1 MRRGPPWR
9 ESRQEPGNP
18 PKQRKSLVLSYII
31 KERHM
36 NCGRPTT
43 NPKGESIRVR
53 ITEEMKIKL
62 NKQSSQTGKSVSQI
76 IRDLISGL

>member
-1 MRRGPPWR
+1 
-9 ESRQEPGNP
+9 
-18 PKQRKSLVLSYII
+18 
-31 KERHM
+31 M

-62 NKQSSQTGKSVSQI
+62 NKQSSQTGKSISQI

>member
-1 MRRGPPWR
+1 
-9 ESRQEPGNP
+9 
-18 PKQRKSLVLSYII
+18 
-31 KERHM
+31 M

-76 IRDLISGL
+76 TREALTQYFRKM